1 MPPSPSSSPTCAGRV
16 LRGVVDGKPCQQ
28 LLVFAFEVSEASQQL
43 IAGRLMLIAEALQ
56 LFAQSVLMLVEAAV
70 DARLVVVVRRG
81 EFPELSSELSVLTQ
95 CLGQDVIVAVAQS
108 CHLLFELLIESLQIT
123 HSGVVVAGVVGR
135 QCRHPF
141 LHHKIQSSQRCTIV
155 VGMPTKATQS
165 GRMVLM

>member
-1 MPPSPSSSPTCAGRV
+1 M
-16 LRGVVDGKPCQQ
+16 
-28 LLVFAFEVSEASQQL
+28 
-43 IAGRLMLIAEALQ
+43 
-56 LFAQSVLMLVEAAV
+56 
-70 DARLVVVVRRG
+70 RRG
-81 EFPELSSELSVLTQ
+81 EFPELLSSELSVLTQ

-123 HSGVVVAGVVGR
+123 HNGVVFAGVVGR

>member
-1 MPPSPSSSPTCAGRV
+1 MMAVSEVPQRIVAV
-16 LRGVVDGKPCQQ
+16 GVVDGKPCQQ

-95 CLGQDVIVAVAQS
+95 CLGQDVVAVAQTAICCLS
-108 CHLLFELLIESLQIT
+108 C
-123 HSGVVVAGVVGR
+123 
-135 QCRHPF
+135 
-141 LHHKIQSSQRCTIV
+141 
-155 VGMPTKATQS
+155 
-165 GRMVLM
+165 